1 MSPPVVALLAQ
12 QLCLRKVGN
21 PLNFGADSCCLG
33 NEILARCGDPVAYR
47 LVCNMSQYVQHVVNG
62 ILVVMQ
68 VRQQA
73 LEEERLKKEREDE
86 EAKAQVFTTFY
97 AILST
102 ELSVY

>member
-1 MSPPVVALLAQ
+1 
-12 QLCLRKVGN
+12 
-21 PLNFGADSCCLG
+21 
-33 NEILARCGDPVAYR
+33 
-47 LVCNMSQYVQHVVNG
+47 
-62 ILVVMQ
+62 MQ